1 MSRYLDII
9 RKKAEKGDPK
19 FQHELAFEYFSG
31 KKLKKVIIKQK
42 RKIMSLLKRLEKTR
56 VG

>member
-1 MSRYLDII
+1 MDII